1 MTIPQS
7 ALLTEGLSNQKE
19 DAFSD
24 ILQTINSFSCFP
36 KPHE

>member
-7 ALLTEGLSNQKE
+7 ALLAEGLSNQKE
-19 DAFSD
+19 DAFFD
-24 ILQTINSFSCFP
+24 ILYAINSFSCFP

>member
-7 ALLTEGLSNQKE
+7 AKLTEGLSNQKE

-24 ILQTINSFSCFP
+24 ILYAINSFSCFP